1 MKGKRSGL
9 GRTLKRKSDDAPE
22 LTAKWA
28 ADANLYRGSKLIR
41 RGRPKLESPRRLL
54 SLRLPPDVIASWKA
68 SGPGWQTRMAT
79 VLEKSIQSSR
89 RTAG

>member
-1 MKGKRSGL
+1 MKGKRGGSN
-9 GRTLKRKSDDAPE
+9 RTLKRKSDDAPE

-28 ADANLYRGSKLIR
+28 ADAALYRGSKLIR
-41 RGRPKLESPRRLL
+41 RGRPKLKSPRRLL
-54 SLRLPPDVIASWKA
+54 SLRLPPNVIASWKA

>member
-1 MKGKRSGL
+1 MKGKRSGSS
-9 GRTLKRKSDDAPE
+9 RTLKRKSDDAPE
-22 LTAKWA
+22 LTAKWV
-28 ADANLYRGSKLIR
+28 ADADLYRGAKLVR

-54 SLRLPPDVIASWKA
+54 SLRLPPNVIASWKA

-79 VLEKSIQSSR
+79 VLEKSIRTPR